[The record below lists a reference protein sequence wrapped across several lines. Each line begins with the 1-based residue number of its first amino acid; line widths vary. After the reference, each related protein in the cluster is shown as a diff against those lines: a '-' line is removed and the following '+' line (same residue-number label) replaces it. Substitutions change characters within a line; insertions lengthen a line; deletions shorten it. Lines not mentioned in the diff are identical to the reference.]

1 MINSPI
7 EDIKNR
13 LDIVDVI
20 RSYIKVH
27 KAGTNYRAVC
37 PFHNEKKPSFFIS
50 PTKQIWHCF
59 GSCSEGGDIFKFVMK
74 IEGVEFGDALRIL
87 AQKAGVE
94 LKKQDP
100 KLVTERQRMYEITNL
115 ACRFFETQLEQ
126 SLAGKEAKKYLL
138 DRGMNEESINKWK
151 LGYAPD
157 VWQGLSDFLVSK
169 GYQKNEIERV
179 GLALKGRTGNYYDRF
194 RGRIIFPIFDLSSQI
209 IGFGGRIFKQVKR
222 FDGQEEAKYINS
234 PATSLY
240 DKSRVL
246 YGLNKAGIEIRKN
259 NKCILV
265 EGYMDV
271 IMTSQAGF
279 ENVVATSGTALTPYQ
294 LRILKR
300 YSDNLLTAFDMD
312 LAGGSAT
319 KRGIDLAQ
327 EEGFNIKIV
336 TMPEGKDPADIS
348 SERPEEF
355 QELVDSAKSIHD
367 FYFNNTFSKYDKNT
381 IEGKK
386 DISKILLPVIKKIPN
401 KIEQAIWVQDLAKGL
416 GVREENI
423 LEGLGK
429 TKVEQIEKYQE
440 EEKQLIKKTRKE
452 LLEERLAIL
461 IIKRPENASLIKKED
476 LALFSLDE
484 VTVIDY
490 LIENNGKIEK
500 VPDNL
505 KDKVNY
511 MFLRAET
518 ELDDIDYEK
527 EFIDCLDRLK
537 DIVVRSKLNNLSNEI
552 RLAEQDNSSDGK
564 AQKLSEEFN
573 QEAKL
578 LKEI

>member
-423 LEGLGK
+423 LEELGK